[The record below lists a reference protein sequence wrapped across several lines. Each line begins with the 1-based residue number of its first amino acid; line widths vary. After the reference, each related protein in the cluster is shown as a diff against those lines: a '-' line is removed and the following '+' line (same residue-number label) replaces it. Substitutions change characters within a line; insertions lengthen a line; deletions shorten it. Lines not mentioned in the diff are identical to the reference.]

1 MLTINTNMLLI
12 KYTTITINMAPKRRA
27 QHTEEQKK
35 RVRKFSFTLLP
46 HGKPP
51 SQAEV
56 ITFAKNELGIDIDQ
70 SMVSRWTNKKHAY
83 LDTPSSSS
91 SSTAAPRYRH
101 RDRPFE
107 TIELAL
113 YEWIKRM
120 EVTLSITGAIIRT
133 KAAQFHQRMPQYQN
147 QEEPKWSNGWLT
159 NFQAKYGIKLHR
171 RHGEAGSANAI
182 NCDEEIE
189 AIQQQLLKFALRD
202 IYNCDASMR
211 L

>member
-1 MLTINTNMLLI
+1 MHMLPVNTNMLLI
-12 KYTTITINMAPKRRA
+12 KYTAITINMAPKRRA

-35 RVRKFSFTLLP
+35 RVRTFSFTLLP
-46 HGKPP
+46 HGKQP

-70 SMVSRWTNKKHAY
+70 SMVSRWTDKKHAY

-91 SSTAAPRYRH
+91 SSSAAAAAPRYRC

-107 TIELAL
+107 TLELAL
-113 YEWIKRM
+113 YEWIKKM
-120 EVTLSITGAIIRT
+120 EGTLTITGAIIRT

-159 NFQAKYGIKLHR
+159 NF
-171 RHGEAGSANAI
+171 
-182 NCDEEIE
+182 
-189 AIQQQLLKFALRD
+189 
-202 IYNCDASMR
+202 
-211 L
+211 